1 MKKILLKTC
10 LVLFVVSGS
19 IVGAYSL
26 YKSSLF
32 NLQKVNYSYADSIVK
47 DHSAYLDFVKPQI
60 ENKISK
66 QIGKSLWELDIFEI
80 EKDLENLSWVQNIV
94 ITRQFPDELHVEIE
108 PKKIVANIMKSPSK
122 VQPIAYDSSL
132 LSEVEITKAPLVPI
146 LSSNAFSKSDD
157 LRKKALD
164 LLMELPREGAFSYDQ
179 ISEVYPFRGDRKNDE
194 FQILMKNT
202 KALVLI
208 NTDNVPLKAARISRV
223 IEYMDPAEMKGRV
236 IDSNFSK
243 KVLVRPRNHR

>member
-1 MKKILLKTC
+1 MLA
-10 LVLFVVSGS
+10 GS
-19 IVGAYSL
+19 TLGAYSL

-32 NLQKVNYSYADSIVK
+32 NLEKVNYTYTELSEQEQAA
-47 DHSAYLDFVKPQI
+47 HSAYLEFLKPEI
-60 ENKISK
+60 EKKVSK
-66 QIGKSLWELDIFEI
+66 QIGKSLWELDIFAI
-80 EKDLENLSWVQNIV
+80 EKDLEKFPWIKNVV
-94 ITRQFPDELHVEIE
+94 ITRQFPSDINIDIE

-122 VQPIAYDSSL
+122 VQPVAYDSSL
-132 LSEVEITKAPLVPI
+132 LSDVEITKAPSVPI
-146 LSSNAFSKSDD
+146 LSGNAFARSDD

-164 LLMELPREGAFSYDQ
+164 LLHELPREGAFSYDQ
-179 ISEVYPFRGDRKNDE
+179 VSEIYPFRDDRKNDE
-194 FQILMKNT
+194 FQVLMKNT

-208 NTDNVPLKAARISRV
+208 NTENVPLKAARISRV